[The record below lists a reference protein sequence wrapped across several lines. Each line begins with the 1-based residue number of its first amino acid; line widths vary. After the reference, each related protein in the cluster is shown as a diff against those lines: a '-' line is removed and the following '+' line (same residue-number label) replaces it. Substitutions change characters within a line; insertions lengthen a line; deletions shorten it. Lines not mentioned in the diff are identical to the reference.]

1 MQATTGFQ
9 GQRMRQ
15 KLSLKVMVRV
25 TTSLA
30 RAQLLQTHPP
40 CSPPTQLTSCL
51 NLGRRVGPHI
61 PS

>member
-1 MQATTGFQ
+1 
-9 GQRMRQ
+9 MRQ